1 MPNWLLFN
9 IFFRLSQEIR
19 FILVGGWNTLFSLAL
34 FIFLYTY
41 LQDYLHYMIIA
52 VICHIL
58 SVIQS
63 FVTLKYFVFRTKGNL
78 LQEYIRINITYL
90 GVLVCS
96 LLLLYVFC
104 DIYNLDPRLAT
115 FINAIIIAS
124 LSYLLHKFFTFRT

>member
-78 LQEYIRINITYL
+78 LQEYIRINITYAGAL
-90 GVLVCS
+90 LCS
-96 LLLLYVFC
+96 LVLLYVFC